1 MKVVFPR
8 SGSLVL
14 LKQDL
19 DTLKAFYNTD
29 LLTSKMADMYKTS
42 TTMIQLKQFNYIPLS
57 DSLVLDNAHVLTI
70 DEMRKIL
77 GIFNEKE
84 TSSPTASNEI
94 PQKQDEPDYISDNDI
109 LSNPF
114 FTTLA
119 PVD

>member
-19 DTLKAFYNTD
+19 ETLKAFYNTN
-29 LLTSKMADMYKTS
+29 LLTSKMADMYKKAN
-42 TTMIQLKQFNYIPLS
+42 TMIQIKNFNYIPQT

-70 DEMRKIL
+70 DEMREIL
-77 GIFNEKE
+77 GIFNSQETTKENDSEQTQVSIDEK
-84 TSSPTASNEI
+84 
-94 PQKQDEPDYISDNDI
+94 DYISDDDI

-114 FTTLA
+114 FTTLT
-119 PVD
+119 PID

>member
-19 DTLKAFYNTD
+19 ETLKAFYNTN
-29 LLTSKMADMYKTS
+29 LLTSKMADMYKKAN
-42 TTMIQLKQFNYIPLS
+42 TMIQIRNFNYIPQS

-77 GIFNEKE
+77 GIFNEQESAKEE
-84 TSSPTASNEI
+84 TSNQATENKDKS
-94 PQKQDEPDYISDNDI
+94 DYITDDDI

-114 FTTLA
+114 FTTLT

>member
-19 DTLKAFYNTD
+19 ETLKAFYNTN
-29 LLTSKMADMYKTS
+29 LLTSKMADMYKKS
-42 TTMIQLKQFNYIPLS
+42 NTMIQIKNFNYIPQS

-70 DEMRKIL
+70 DEMREIL
-77 GIFNEKE
+77 GIFNKE
-84 TSSPTASNEI
+84 QEAQSESVA
-94 PQKQDEPDYISDNDI
+94 QKEESTEETNYISDDDI

-114 FTTLA
+114 FTTLT
-119 PVD
+119 PID

>member
-19 DTLKAFYNTD
+19 DTLKAFYKTN

-42 TTMIQLKQFNYIPLS
+42 TTMIQIKNFNYIPKS
-57 DSLVLDNAHVLTI
+57 NSLVLDNAHVLTI
-70 DEMRKIL
+70 DEMREIL
-77 GIFNEKE
+77 GIFNSQESVKQQDQIPETVKE
-84 TSSPTASNEI
+84 SN
-94 PQKQDEPDYISDNDI
+94 YISDDDI

-114 FTTLA
+114 FTTLT
-119 PVD
+119 PID

>member
-19 DTLKAFYNTD
+19 ETLKAFYNTN

-42 TTMIQLKQFNYIPLS
+42 TTMIQIKNFNYIPKS

-70 DEMRKIL
+70 DEMREIL
-77 GIFNEKE
+77 GIFNSQQATKE
-84 TSSPTASNEI
+84 TASEQTTETADTS
-94 PQKQDEPDYISDNDI
+94 DYISDDDI

-114 FTTLA
+114 FTTLT
-119 PVD
+119 PID